1 MSAIEIYNEVVRD
14 MLVDDSEALRVLDDP
29 DRGPVVEGLTEIVI
43 TSLQHF
49 EDLMR
54 DVETRRQVA
63 ATRLNELSS
72 RSHTIVRLYV
82 ESSAAPRRSAT
93 DGEDETIMSPLVV
106 VSTLNFVD
114 LAGSERSSI
123 SGLQDSDERQ
133 RLKEVIAVVVYQL
146 RGAARM
152 HIGMSHQPQST
163 DTGHSYPTPQ

>member
-1 MSAIEIYNEVVRD
+1 MGWICRMSAIEIYNEVVRD
-14 MLVDDSEALRVLDDP
+14 MLVDDSEVLRVLDDP

-82 ESSAAPRRSAT
+82 ESSATRRSKT
-93 DGEDETIMSPLVV
+93 DGEDETLTSPIVV

-133 RLKEVIAVVVYQL
+133 RLKEVIAVDVWQMRCGRHNVHRDVTL
-146 RGAARM
+146 TEAF
-152 HIGMSHQPQST
+152 
-163 DTGHSYPTPQ
+163 